1 MSRIKSFLLLVC
13 VVVAQ
18 LFVGCEQLEQAPE
31 GEAIVKLDVYE
42 LNVSGGGGDIP
53 IFYGVENPRPGARP
67 QVTCSEE
74 WVAVKEVTSSMIMLT
89 VAPSNVS
96 EERFCFVTITYEGM
110 VKPIKVP
117 ILQDAQELNYFSFEV
132 SDVTHNSCTVKYIP
146 QQCGVMFMANIID
159 SAYFTQSG
167 IYEMDQFI
175 DAEMANYLNIAA
187 QHEMT
192 LEYLLTEAI
201 SPQVLFTEE
210 TTRSFANMQPGATYV
225 VYAYGVELDGDSYNV
240 TIPCH
245 TLSVTLPNAQYYDV
259 TFMVSPQVGSMGSA
273 SVTITPKNWSGYYA
287 VSIIPDTSV
296 YYVPKGDRMSE
307 NTLKAMGNEFYKRA
321 RQAVLSGTSVE
332 AFLKGSCFS
341 GSAMFNVSL
350 SGGSKYMVAVYAVE
364 SVNGAIPVMCSAP
377 TIAYF

>member
-1 MSRIKSFLLLVC
+1 MSRFRELIL
-13 VVVAQ
+13 Q
-18 LFVGCEQLEQAPE
+18 LCAAVGVLFAGCEQMMQMPTEPP
-31 GEAIVKLDVYE
+31 VMVLDVYE
-42 LNVSGGGGDIP
+42 LYVSGSGGEVP
-53 IFYGVENPRPGARP
+53 IFYGIENARPGVKP
-67 QVTCSEE
+67 EVISGVE
-74 WVAVKEVTSSMIMLT
+74 WVSVKEVANGTIMLF
-89 VAPSNVS
+89 VEPSDIN
-96 EERFCFVTITYEGM
+96 EERLGYIFIDYEGM
-110 VKPIKVP
+110 ENRLKVSVVQSKQV
-117 ILQDAQELNYFSFEV
+117 LDHFKFEV
-132 SDVTHNSCTVKYIP
+132 SDLLSTSCTVKYIP
-146 QQCGVMFMANIID
+146 KKSGMTFMANIID

-167 IYEMDQFI
+167 IYEMEQFI

-187 QHEMT
+187 QYDMT
-192 LEYLLTEAI
+192 LEYLLTKAI
-201 SPQVLFTEE
+201 NPQMLFTEE